1 MDYSLC
7 GRGCCVRSV
16 GSVVA
21 LIDVSRE
28 HDGAAVVIGKVDA
41 VVVDSLDSILVA
53 EVPLTVAYL
62 FENLCG
68 VNMALTGKG

>member
-1 MDYSLC
+1 MKSLDNSLC
-7 GRGCCVRSV
+7 RGGYCVSSV

-28 HDGAAVVIGKVDA
+28 DDGAAVVIGKVDA

-53 EVPLTVAYL
+53 EVPLTVTYL
-62 FENLCG
+62 NEIFLCVKSRG
-68 VNMALTGKG
+68 

>member
-1 MDYSLC
+1 MKSLDYSLC

-28 HDGAAVVIGKVDA
+28 HDGAAAVVIGKVDA

-62 FENLCG
+62 NENLF
-68 VNMALTGKG
+68 V